1 MADQRALLFDP
12 LDAGMDEEDNEMH
25 STVYFTSGETRP
37 ETSVQQ
43 SFIFGPGNFYTSHD
57 RPPKNAPQRDAIGAV
72 PLGFDREGTL
82 KGQEA
87 DHVISMMTP
96 ATTKTLWFAVIR
108 HWLLSTLVLPLY
120 ALALVTHTWK
130 HTPRALSK
138 FAGTLVLAGTTGF
151 YALLWLLFSLYI
163 SSDRIKALYPVS
175 QACFIF
181 FLYTMCCLAESMLK
195 NTSIDAASNNE
206 VTNDTNLAL
215 MKQEDTF
222 TSIWKKE
229 WTTARYLDD
238 ILEKSNPHPTT
249 IFAVHFVS
257 FLVACLY
264 GGSVLALHLWKAQL
278 GREPL
283 SVYIYIAAITLAHTI
298 LGFVII
304 YPIGQVFLRLSVRA
318 KVAVAFVRSVTYGR
332 DGNAFRLN
340 SLQNIH
346 AWQLIRDTLLR
357 QYAFPTPYVD
367 VVMSA
372 AFTLWV
378 PLVIVGALEFVFR
391 LAVTPLAMNTSV
403 LAVIVLLYLLVCV
416 VSAASVQE
424 TLSNTD
430 VLRFHEYH
438 FLLSAEQNNGTFSPQ
453 EQINDATPKN
463 DKGKEESTG
472 PQSAPLDATIGTN
485 KRSLAHILKRLA
497 ALIEQSKD
505 NAVVF
510 QVWGFPLNRK
520 MSTFLGGVLVTLGKG
535 HSSLLL
541 AQASCSSRP
550 LR

>member
-1 MADQRALLFDP
+1 
-12 LDAGMDEEDNEMH
+12 
-25 STVYFTSGETRP
+25 V
-37 ETSVQQ
+37 V
-43 SFIFGPGNFYTSHD
+43 
-57 RPPKNAPQRDAIGAV
+57 
-72 PLGFDREGTL
+72 
-82 KGQEA
+82 
-87 DHVISMMTP
+87 
-96 ATTKTLWFAVIR
+96 
-108 HWLLSTLVLPLY
+108 
-120 ALALVTHTWK
+120 
-130 HTPRALSK
+130 
-138 FAGTLVLAGTTGF
+138 
-151 YALLWLLFSLYI
+151 
-163 SSDRIKALYPVS
+163 
-175 QACFIF
+175 
-181 FLYTMCCLAESMLK
+181 
-195 NTSIDAASNNE
+195 
-206 VTNDTNLAL
+206 
-215 MKQEDTF
+215 
-222 TSIWKKE
+222 
-229 WTTARYLDD
+229 
-238 ILEKSNPHPTT
+238 
-249 IFAVHFVS
+249 
-257 FLVACLY
+257 
-264 GGSVLALHLWKAQL
+264 
-278 GREPL
+278 
-283 SVYIYIAAITLAHTI
+283 VYIYIAAVTLAHTI

-416 VSAASVQE
+416 ASAASVQE

-438 FLLSAEQNNGTFSPQ
+438 FLLSAEQNNTPSSSP
-453 EQINDATPKN
+453 E
-463 DKGKEESTG
+463 DKGKDKEEV
-472 PQSAPLDATIGTN
+472 ATATTTTIITRDTLGGVN

-535 HSSLLL
+535 HSSL
-541 AQASCSSRP
+541 CSSRP
-550 LR
+550 LKPPLTPFS